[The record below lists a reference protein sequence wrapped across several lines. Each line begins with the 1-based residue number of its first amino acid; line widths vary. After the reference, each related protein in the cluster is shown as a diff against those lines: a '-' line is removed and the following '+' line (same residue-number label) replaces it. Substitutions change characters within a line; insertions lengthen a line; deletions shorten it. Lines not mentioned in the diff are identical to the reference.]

1 MQTINLDDSLNQNSS
16 VQQIDPNMA
25 NISSIEDNVEE
36 ETIVNVTNN
45 IVQVD
50 YIEGEYYSKD
60 KSGFAKRGVKGY
72 DGGKAG
78 SKKGGGSLLGDK
90 SRSDLD
96 LTSGKPSRSDL
107 KDHSS

>member
-16 VQQIDPNMA
+16 AQQIDPIMA
-25 NISSIEDNVEE
+25 NNSRNEDSVNE

-50 YIEGEYYSKD
+50 YIEGENYSKD

-78 SKKGGGSLLGDK
+78 KK
-90 SRSDLD
+90 
-96 LTSGKPSRSDL
+96 
-107 KDHSS
+107 